1 MVENNYTLEK
11 LGPWGINGYNTD
23 EGMADSENTDNNE
36 DAMMEKSQLK
46 SNIRGRHWRLK
57 S

>member
-11 LGPWGINGYNTD
+11 LGPWGINGYKTD
-23 EGMADSENTDNNE
+23 EGMAGSENTDNND
-36 DAMMEKSQLK
+36 DAKMEKSQLK